1 MASLYRPWRV
11 LYTSPTGKR
20 CKKGDPGAK
29 KKKERSDKWYG
40 QFVDAAGDW
49 KRVPLAADK
58 SAAQAMLNELVNK
71 AERQKAGRV
80 DVFEPHFNRPLSE
93 HLNAYE
99 QALRAKGDGADHVT
113 LSVARIRAVLDGC
126 QFMRLSDLSA
136 SAVAT
141 FLADARRTGL
151 TVIDCKGR
159 CKVDANGK
167 PKRRAISI
175 ATSNHYLTAFK
186 GFCRWL
192 VKDRRM
198 PDNPIAHLSALN
210 AKTDVRHERRPLSAE
225 EFMLLID
232 ATRAG
237 KPFRGL
243 SGESRALLYIVAANT
258 GLRASELASLTAAS
272 FDLEA
277 EPATVTVEAAYSKHR
292 RRDVLPLR
300 ADLAVL
306 LCPLLSTFDS
316 DALSVARIERS
327 AQGDLEAESNGE
339 RASMGHLWAGT
350 WVEKPAKMLRRDLR
364 AARAKWLKD
373 ALSDGERKRR
383 ERSTELCYRDEAGRV
398 FDFHAL
404 RHQFITNLARG
415 RVHVKEA
422 QQLARHSTITL
433 TMDCYTHLG
442 IVDLTSALDA
452 LPALPTMTGPASEA
466 AELRA
471 TGTDGRADPKS
482 LRAQGR
488 AQKTVLSCPV
498 VSLSGHERDRG
509 PASETIKK
517 PGKKPGFAGEKR
529 SEDDGTRTRNHRIDS
544 PVL

>member
-1 MASLYRPWRV
+1 MATLYRPWRV
-11 LYTSPTGKR
+11 LYKLPNGKR

-29 KKKERSDKWYG
+29 KKRERSDKWYG
-40 QFVDAAGDW
+40 LYLDASDVW
-49 KRVPLAADK
+49 KRSPLAADK

-71 AERQKAGRV
+71 ADRQRAGRI
-80 DVFEPHFNRPLSE
+80 DVFEPHLQTPLADHRRDYERALHAKGGTSE
-93 HLNAYE
+93 HV
-99 QALRAKGDGADHVT
+99 ALT
-113 LSVARIRAVLDGC
+113 IARIDAVLEGC
-126 QFMRLSDLSA
+126 RFKRLTELSA
-136 SAVAT
+136 SAVAA
-141 FLADARRTGL
+141 FLADARKAGL
-151 TVIDCKGR
+151 PVTDCKGR
-159 CKVDANGK
+159 QATLPDGA
-167 PKRRAISI
+167 PKLRAISI

-210 AKTDVRHERRPLSAE
+210 AKTDVRHERRPLSNE
-225 EFMLLID
+225 EFTAFIE
-232 ATRAG
+232 AARAG

-243 SGESRALLYIVAANT
+243 SGESRAMLYLVAANT

-272 FDLEA
+272 FDLTGD
-277 EPATVTVEAAYSKHR
+277 PPTVTVEAAYSKHR

-306 LCPLLSTFDS
+306 LCPLLSTFDFK
-316 DALSVARIERS
+316 AAGVAQNERS
-327 AQGDLEAESNGE
+327 AKGDPEAESSGE
-339 RASMGHLWAGT
+339 RNATPRIWAGT

-364 AARAKWLKD
+364 AARAKWLAD
-373 ALSDGERKRR
+373 APSDAERKRR
-383 ERSTELCYRDEAGRV
+383 ERTTELCYRDEAGRV
-398 FDFHAL
+398 FDFHSL

-442 IVDLTSALDA
+442 IVDLTSALDV
-452 LPALPTMTGPASEA
+452 LPALPTLGGPASEA

-471 TGTDGRADPKS
+471 TGTDGRADPQS

-488 AQKTVLSCPV
+488 AQKIVLSCPV
-498 VSLSGHERDRG
+498 VSLSGHESEVG

-517 PGKKPGFAGEKR
+517 PGRKPGFVGEN
-529 SEDDGTRTRNHRIDS
+529 SNEGDGTRTRNHRIDS